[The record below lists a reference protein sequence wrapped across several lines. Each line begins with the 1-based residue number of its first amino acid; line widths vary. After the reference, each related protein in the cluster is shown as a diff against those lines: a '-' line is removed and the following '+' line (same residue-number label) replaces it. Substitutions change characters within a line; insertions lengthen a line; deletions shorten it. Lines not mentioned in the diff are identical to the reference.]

1 MNPQVTEFLF
11 SILLMIA
18 TGVIGYI
25 GGMMKKRISKE
36 IDEDR
41 AIKNGL
47 RALLREKIIEICDR
61 CIDRGYV
68 HIHNLESIDDL
79 YIQYH
84 ELGGNGMVT
93 KLVEDVRKLQLR

>member
-11 SILLMIA
+11 AILLMIA
-18 TGVIGYI
+18 TGIIGYI

-36 IDEDR
+36 IDEDK

-79 YIQYH
+79 YVQYH

-93 KLVEDVRKLQLR
+93 KLVEDTKKLQLR

>member
-1 MNPQVTEFLF
+1 MIPQITEFLF

-93 KLVEDVRKLQLR
+93 KLVEDTKKLQLR

>member
-1 MNPQVTEFLF
+1 MNPQITEFLF

-25 GGMMKKRISKE
+25 GGMMKKRIAKE

-93 KLVEDVRKLQLR
+93 KLVEDTKKLPLR

>member
-1 MNPQVTEFLF
+1 MTPQITEFLF

-61 CIDRGYV
+61 CI
-68 HIHNLESIDDL
+68 
-79 YIQYH
+79 
-84 ELGGNGMVT
+84 
-93 KLVEDVRKLQLR
+93 

>member
-1 MNPQVTEFLF
+1 MNPQVTEFLL

-93 KLVEDVRKLQLR
+93 KLVEDTKKLQLR

>member
-1 MNPQVTEFLF
+1 MIPQITEFLF

-93 KLVEDVRKLQLR
+93 KLVEDARKLQLR